1 MRLLTAISLLLTTA
15 WATSA
20 VALDANEEAY
30 VDAPP
35 TRFLVYSVTWQ
46 PTFCKKSPSTAGCD
60 HPPQRFMT
68 HGIWPYSE
76 SIGDR
81 TNRHPQF
88 CTKAYAC
95 KDGSA
100 CAEGDGDM
108 KSVLSNDSLRAL
120 VTREPEGMLAHEW
133 KKHGTCSGKTMQS
146 YFQDF
151 VKFRKV
157 VTIKGE
163 GDPDYQGD
171 QGDQVAFDRMVGNA
185 TDFSEIRKVFP
196 ANTAFRCYKDTA
208 DGKQYL
214 HEVFYL
220 IDGEGQPYE
229 QEENLQIGVQCAE
242 QKTWIPRGML

>member
-15 WATSA
+15 WASS
-20 VALDANEEAY
+20 VMALDANEEAY

-46 PTFCKKSPSTAGCD
+46 PTFCKMRPATAGCD
-60 HPPQRFMT
+60 QPPERFMT

-88 CTKAYAC
+88 CTTSTAC
-95 KDGSA
+95 KEGDA
-100 CAEGDGDM
+100 CAMGDGDM
-108 KSVLSNDSLRAL
+108 KSVLSNERLRMY
-120 VTREPEGMLAHEW
+120 VTRDPEGMFAHEW
-133 KKHGTCSGKTMQS
+133 KKHGTCSGKTIQS

-151 VKFRKV
+151 IELRKV
-157 VTIKGE
+157 VSIRGK
-163 GDPDYQGD
+163 GDPDYQEN
-171 QGDQVAFDRMVGNA
+171 QENQKAFDEMVGHA
-185 TDFSEIRKVFP
+185 KDFSAVRKVFP
-196 ANTAFRCYKDTA
+196 ANTAFRCYRDA
-208 DGKQYL
+208 NGKQYL

-220 IDGEGQPYE
+220 VDSQGQPYE

-242 QKTWIPRGML
+242 QETWIPRGKL